1 MRMHIFLRGRATD
14 FIRFSKGFKTSHANS
29 IRNRQPSHSAGSAPV
44 NIFPRHIP
52 LYWRETTGTFIL
64 DLIPILLTGHQATL
78 VSRITETSLS
88 PTGYFVLRDLQTT
101 SRGRQEVDSRGLSA
115 EWVCL
120 RLGTSSIQSVLT
132 PPLAS
137 IIIEFKPGYGP

>member
-101 SRGRQEVDSRGLSA
+101 SRGRQEVDSEEVCQLSGCVSGW
-115 EWVCL
+115 EPH
-120 RLGTSSIQSVLT
+120 SFILT

-137 IIIEFKPGYGP
+137 IIIEFKLGYGP